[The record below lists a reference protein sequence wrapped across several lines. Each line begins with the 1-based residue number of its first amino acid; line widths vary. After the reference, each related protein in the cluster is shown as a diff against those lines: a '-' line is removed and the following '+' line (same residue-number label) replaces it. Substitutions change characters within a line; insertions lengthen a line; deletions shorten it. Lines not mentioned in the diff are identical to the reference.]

1 MHQAHSS
8 SDCSGYLGD
17 LGLAQV
23 TEVAANVY
31 CGPMKKQQIRFDHG
45 CRQRSS
51 GNLIRALR
59 ATRPRPYIAG
69 MNDDRFVLKMSL
81 ADHNHVSPA
90 PASDDFVRAMLEII
104 KRERINVVMPTDENI
119 VKALSEQ
126 RGQFPIELL
135 LPRQDTIDLCQ
146 DKHALNLFL
155 RRRAIPAPLTYNVN
169 SLKDLDGIFARFS
182 RAGVL
187 WCRVR
192 RGARSVAATPVSTV
206 EQARAWITQWRD
218 LQGIKVSDFTLGE
231 YLPGRHYVIPS
242 VWRDGKLLRAQSI
255 EVLGYFAAGNNPS
268 GIFSL
273 SCLARRRAGE
283 ASNGAQDGASD
294 RGISLRVFVVELKK
308 RQMPSLPL
316 PRSTRGV
323 SRRAS
328 RLCSQ
333 LVRITWSRS
342 SHVLQLAKRS
352 RWRVHMVLRWSII
365 WCGIST
371 PFQACFLLPSYW
383 KAFRL
388 IDGPPVYRA
397 P

>member
-1 MHQAHSS
+1 
-8 SDCSGYLGD
+8 
-17 LGLAQV
+17 
-23 TEVAANVY
+23 VAANVY
-31 CGPMKKQQIRFDHG
+31 CGPMKKQQIRALITAAG
-45 CRQRSS
+45 SGSS

-81 ADHNHVSPA
+81 ADRNHVSPA

-119 VKALSEQ
+119 VKVLSEQ
-126 RGQFPIELL
+126 RGQFPIGLL

-268 GIFSL
+268 GTFSL
-273 SCLARRRAGE
+273 SCLAKTIVAGE
-283 ASNGAQDGASD
+283 ALQTALKTVQAIEEYPSG
-294 RGISLRVFVVELKK
+294 VFVVELKETADAVPAVTEINAG
-308 RQMPSLPL
+308 RFPAGVTALLAVGEDNMVEIFARAAVGEAVTVACPYGSALEYYMVRDIDTVPSVFSAAELL
-316 PRSTRGV
+316 E
-323 SRRAS
+323 
-328 RLCSQ
+328 
-333 LVRITWSRS
+333 
-342 SHVLQLAKRS
+342 
-352 RWRVHMVLRWSII
+352 
-365 WCGIST
+365 GI
-371 PFQACFLLPSYW
+371 
-383 KAFRL
+383 
-388 IDGPPVYRA
+388 
-397 P
+397 